1 MTNRIISNS
10 ICQPHNENLEM
21 VNEVKSEKIDNQSIV
36 LYAVKDIQT
45 IFKIGQ
51 TQAYRLMNASDFPSF
66 RLNKRL
72 YISKI
77 ELEKWI
83 ADSKGKERSY

>member
-1 MTNRIISNS
+1 MTTNLINPSHQTNSKISDD
-10 ICQPHNENLEM
+10 
-21 VNEVKSEKIDNQSIV
+21 VKSEKIDNQSIV
-36 LYAVKDIQT
+36 LYTVKDIQT

-83 ADSKGKERSY
+83 ADRKGKELNY

>member
-1 MTNRIISNS
+1 MTTNLINPSYQTNSKISDD
-10 ICQPHNENLEM
+10 
-21 VNEVKSEKIDNQSIV
+21 VKSEKIDNQSIV
-36 LYAVKDIQT
+36 LYTVKDIQT

-83 ADSKGKERSY
+83 EDRKGKELNY